1 MEPKY
6 IPAESTTKPL
16 SIEMCKNTVYLR
28 TDFKEQTRTDDQ
40 ENQTVFWTYREAKL
54 TQEEFNS
61 YVNLVMSKNAI
72 NGMNDSGNISQLVTG
87 QENGDNNQLILME
100 AIADLYDVIATM
112 MQEVK

>member
-40 ENQTVFWTYREAKL
+40 ENQTVFWTYREARL
-54 TQEEFNS
+54 TPEAFNV
-61 YVNLVMSKNAI
+61 YVNLVTTRNAI
-72 NGMNDSGNISQLVTG
+72 NGVNDSGNISQLMIG
-87 QENGDNNQLILME
+87 QENGDNNQLILMD
-100 AIADLYDVIATM
+100 AIADLYDVIANM
-112 MQEVK
+112 M